1 MAKRVP
7 IKPGCLCLV
16 VGKYAPLPG
25 TVEVGDIVT
34 AVEYLGTLHGILG
47 GELVTVRDAWGI
59 SNARIEARRKQV
71 SRNKDVAVAARCLQ
85 PISDPDQDITIWLEQ
100 AEELI
105 KEVTGIP
112 SK

>member
-16 VGKYAPLPG
+16 VGNVTPLPG
-25 TVEVGDIVT
+25 VVDAGHIVT
-34 AVEYLGTLHGILG
+34 AVCFVGNVVGMGRNGTTH
-47 GELVTVRDAWGI
+47 VRDAWKVT
-59 SNARIEARRKQV
+59 NQRIEAYRQGTAKY
-71 SRNKDVAVAARCLQ
+71 VAIAERHLQ
-85 PISDPDQDITIWLEQ
+85 PISDPAQEFTILLEQ
-100 AEELI
+100 AEELV